1 MLGGRRGR
9 HIGRPTAPPYV
20 IRRDTSARPRAIRS
34 SAMAAAQIDDPRFE
48 ALLVKDAQLERL
60 WTGGLWCEGPVWL
73 PEEHAVVWSDIPND
87 RMLRWSADT
96 GGEVWR
102 APSEHVNGNVLD
114 LEGRIV
120 HCSHGARA
128 VQRTEPD
135 GSVTTLVDRW
145 EGKRLNSP
153 NDVVARSDGTLWFT
167 DPPYGI
173 LSDYEGHKAD
183 SEIGTCHVF
192 RLDPATGA
200 LAPVIEDVEHPNGL
214 AFSPDETRLYVSDT
228 GVGRGVIRVW
238 DVEGDGVRGGDVFAE
253 VAPGI
258 SDGFRVD
265 VEGNVWTSSE
275 DSVQV
280 FDAAGVRLGKLFV
293 PEKIANVCFGGP
305 DGTRLFIAASTSL
318 YAVDVGIRGAT
329 AR

>member
-1 MLGGRRGR
+1 MA
-9 HIGRPTAPPYV
+9 PT
-20 IRRDTSARPRAIRS
+20 
-34 SAMAAAQIDDPRFE
+34 QIDDPRFE
-48 ALLVKDAQLERL
+48 ALLVPDAQLERL

-73 PEEHAVVWSDIPND
+73 PAEHAVVWSDIPND

-96 GGEVWR
+96 GGAVWR
-102 APSEHVNGNVLD
+102 APSEYVNGNVLA

-128 VQRTEPD
+128 VQRTESD

-153 NDVVARSDGTLWFT
+153 NDVVARSDGMLWFT

-173 LSDYEGHKAD
+173 LSDHEGHKAD
-183 SEIGTCHVF
+183 SEIGTCLVF
-192 RLDPATGA
+192 RLDPGTGA

-214 AFSPDETRLYVSDT
+214 AFSPDEARLYVSDT
-228 GVGRGVIRVW
+228 GVGCGVIRVW
-238 DVEGDGVRGGDVFAE
+238 DVDGDGVHGGDVFAE